1 MLNLRQG
8 PQRRAVEA
16 LIALGSSPE
25 SMEQGSSYV
34 LISKPFH
41 QDRTPSVEVFAD
53 GGYRDYAG
61 SGEWASLG
69 LKHYGTYLDLER
81 ASEDRWGNL
90 WNSLANLSEKHK
102 SYLASRRIDLCLVD
116 GSVFDL
122 RADGNAICFPL
133 WQDEEIV
140 GVQRRYI
147 DGTNPKCRLFAGSDA
162 SGLFRPFRILSK
174 DSSLFIC
181 EGATD
186 TYSLQT
192 YVGGVSVVGLL
203 SASTVSG
210 LASVLDEWRGRVV
223 LCMDNDAA
231 GREAERKIVAQFPNI
246 VFKRLV
252 LGQYK
257 DVNELLCAGGE
268 LRTEDIAAPAAL
280 EFLVGPKSAAP
291 DGVWVGWWPPDI
303 QGKRWSWS
311 GEKAEWLIFP
321 ADYDKAK
328 ARQMCWEQGASG
340 YVAKE
345 E

>member
-90 WNSLANLSEKHK
+90 WNSLPYLSARHIV
-102 SYLASRRIDLCLVD
+102 YLAARHIKSDL
-116 GSVFDL
+116 FDL
-122 RADGNAICFPL
+122 RSDGNAVCFPL
-133 WQDEEIV
+133 WKDGKMV
-140 GVQRRYI
+140 GIQRRYI
-147 DGTNPKCRLFAGSDA
+147 DGTTPKCRLFAGSDA
-162 SGLFRPFRILSK
+162 SGLFRPEDKYTNTRI
-174 DSSLFIC
+174 FFVC
-181 EGATD
+181 EGVTD
-186 TYSLQT
+186 TYSLASR
-192 YVGGVSVVGLL
+192 VPKVIGLV
-203 SASTVSG
+203 SASTTEGLSG
-210 LASVLDEWRGRVV
+210 MFQEPQTENIV

-231 GREAERKIVAQFPNI
+231 GREAERRIVLRFPSI
-246 VFKRLV
+246 QFKRLV

-280 EFLVGPKSAAP
+280 EFLSGPKSAAP
-291 DGVWVGWWPPDI
+291 DGVWVGWWPPDL
-303 QGKRWSWS
+303 QGKRWSWN

-321 ADYDKAK
+321 PDYDRAK

-345 E
+345 D